1 MGYNKLSCQS
11 CIRQV
16 IVLDTG
22 KELTKIIVT
31 GQHAFQWTITV
42 KSIRGIQSLTL
53 PNRKACLKELT
64 HIKQQYRN
72 HGQIRL
78 AI

>member
-1 MGYNKLSCQS
+1 MKYNKSSCQS

-22 KELTKIIVT
+22 KELTKVIVT
-31 GQHAFQWTITV
+31 GQHAFQWTITI
-42 KSIRGIQSLTL
+42 KSTNNMQSLTL

-64 HIKQQYRN
+64 HIKQQYSN

-78 AI
+78 TI